1 MSRAD
6 AGTGGAD
13 FGAIIERMRGAAV
26 CVVGDLI
33 ADLYVHTR
41 PARLS
46 REAPVL
52 IVHHEREEL
61 IPGGAANTA
70 RNLAALG
77 AKVWLVADVG
87 TDAAGG
93 EVIEQLGAA
102 GVDTAGIL
110 RRDDRP
116 TVTKTRVLA
125 GDPHRTKQQ
134 LVRIDKEPRRGA
146 VQPRTAETLSRLER
160 VAKHVG
166 AFLVSD
172 YDYDL
177 LSPPVV
183 EWLCARAATTPVV
196 VDSRH
201 RLPRFTGVTV
211 ITPNE
216 EEAEV
221 AAGMRIESREEALE
235 AGGRLLVQQRV
246 GSVLLTRGKH
256 GMMLFARDAAPIEF
270 PVVGKGEVVDVS
282 GAGDTVVAAF
292 TAARLAGA
300 PLPLATWISN
310 AAASVVVMK
319 VGAATCAPEEL
330 RKSLAAAPPPA
341 SAIRPVTA

>member
-1 MSRAD
+1 MS
-6 AGTGGAD
+6 GGGAGGGTVD
-13 FGAIIERMRGAAV
+13 FGAIVARMRGTAV

-70 RNLAALG
+70 RNLAAFG
-77 AKVWLVADVG
+77 AKVWMVADVG
-87 TDAAGG
+87 ADAAG
-93 EVIEQLGAA
+93 VAVSEQLAA
-102 GVDTAGIL
+102 SGVEVAGIL

-125 GDPHRTKQQ
+125 GDPHRTTQQ
-134 LVRIDKEPRRGA
+134 LVRIDKEPRRA
-146 VQPRTAETLSRLER
+146 DTRPRVAETLARLER
-160 VAKHVG
+160 AEPHVQ

-177 LSPPVV
+177 LAPPVID
-183 EWLCARAATTPVV
+183 WLRARAPKKPVV

-201 RLPRFTGVTV
+201 RLPRFGGVAV

-216 EEAEV
+216 EEAEA
-221 AAGMRIESREEALE
+221 AAGLRIEAREDALE
-235 AGGRLLVQQRV
+235 AGRRLLEQLAV
-246 GSVLLTRGKH
+246 GAVLLTRGKH
-256 GMMLFARDAAPIEF
+256 GMMLFTASQPPLEY

-300 PLPLATWISN
+300 SLPVAAWISN

-330 RKSLAAAPPPA
+330 IKALAAAPLPA
-341 SAIRPVTA
+341 SAIRAAEA

>member
-1 MSRAD
+1 MSSEKGRDRPSDPA
-6 AGTGGAD
+6 ALV
-13 FGAIIERMRGAAV
+13 ERMRGNTV
-26 CVVGDLI
+26 GVVGDLI

-52 IVHHEREEL
+52 IVQHEREEL

-77 AKVWLVADVG
+77 VRVFMVADVG
-87 TDAAGG
+87 MDPAG
-93 EVIEQLGAA
+93 EAVTAQLAAA
-102 GVDTAGIL
+102 GVEVTGIL

-116 TVTKTRVLA
+116 TVTKMRVLA

-134 LVRIDKEPRRGA
+134 LVRIDKEPRRSETR
-146 VQPRTAETLSRLER
+146 PRTAETLARLER
-160 VAKHVG
+160 VDPHVA

-177 LSPPVV
+177 MAPPVI
-183 EWLCARAATTPVV
+183 EWLRRKAATKPVI

-201 RLPRFTGVTV
+201 RLPSFRGVSV

-216 EEAEV
+216 EEAEA
-221 AAGMRIESREEALE
+221 AAGMRIESDADAIA
-235 AGGRLLVQQRV
+235 AGRRLLAELGV
-246 GSVLLTRGKH
+246 GAVLLTRGKH
-256 GMMLFARDAAPIEF
+256 GMLLFAIGAEPVEYPI
-270 PVVGKGEVVDVS
+270 VGTGEVVDVS

-292 TAARLAGA
+292 VAARLAGA
-300 PLPLATWISN
+300 DLPAATWISN
-310 AAASVVVMK
+310 CAASVVVMK
-319 VGAATCAPEEL
+319 VGAATCSTAELLTVLAGAPL
-330 RKSLAAAPPPA
+330 PA
-341 SAIRPVTA
+341 SAIRRAEA